1 MRVKISTYV
10 ELDDIKEKDLIELIQ
25 NITLNRQLS
34 TFATNCIKL
43 VMENPELLNNCYNSG
58 GKKLMIS
65 SREAFFAEMR
75 EKMKAIEDNQMF
87 LMKEVRK
94 LEDFIRLSKMLGI
107 EEKVDNL
114 ACAQFIIRRKI
125 KEYNKQLGR
134 LGADLILDRRSVEKD
149 IIALTEDSDDFVE
162 FVIEHYDGVI
172 NELKKMTTI
181 NVPVA
186 MPISSPGVTEKE
198 TPELVEKTEEV
209 EKEGEVQDAAMELTD
224 EDSELLGNFFGEL

>member
-186 MPISSPGVTEKE
+186 MPISSPEVTEKE